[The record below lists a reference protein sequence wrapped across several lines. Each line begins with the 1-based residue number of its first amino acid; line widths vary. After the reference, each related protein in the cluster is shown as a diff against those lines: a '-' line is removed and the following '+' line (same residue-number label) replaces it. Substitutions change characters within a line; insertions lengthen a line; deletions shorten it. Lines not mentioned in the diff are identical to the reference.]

1 MREQINTE
9 GHDLRK
15 GAADKKGKQSS
26 SDPHWYVVPSRSN
39 WNILRNLCN
48 KQSQVQEEPAVD
60 YLPSSNIVLCNIKNQ
75 QPLHTKMQSS
85 FPLNYIEQ
93 QE

>member
-1 MREQINTE
+1 VREQINTE
-9 GHDLRK
+9 GHDLLRKGAK

-26 SDPHWYVVPSRSN
+26 SRDPHWYRVEVTGISYATFATSN
-39 WNILRNLCN
+39 HRFIDCLT
-48 KQSQVQEEPAVD
+48 
-60 YLPSSNIVLCNIKNQ
+60 SSNIYVKLKINSLCTQ
-75 QPLHTKMQSS
+75 MQSS